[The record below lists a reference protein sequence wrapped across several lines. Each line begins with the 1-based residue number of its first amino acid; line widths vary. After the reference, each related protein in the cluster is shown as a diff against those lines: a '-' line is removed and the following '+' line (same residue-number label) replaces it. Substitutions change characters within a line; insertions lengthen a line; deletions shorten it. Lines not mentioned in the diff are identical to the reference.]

1 VRRAASRAFGHRSVE
16 GHRRRMQEITDRLL
30 DAMAAKGRARDPRHF
45 VDPDV
50 FDIGRTPNPHLAQG
64 HGAHFCLGG
73 ALGRMQI
80 EVAIGSLLSRF
91 PQLAPA
97 VPVEAIA
104 WRNERF
110 NAGME
115 EFPVTW

>member
-1 VRRAASRAFGHRSVE
+1 
-16 GHRRRMQEITDRLL
+16 MQEITDRLL

>member
-1 VRRAASRAFGHRSVE
+1 
-16 GHRRRMQEITDRLL
+16 
-30 DAMAAKGRARDPRHF
+30 
-45 VDPDV
+45 
-50 FDIGRTPNPHLAQG
+50 
-64 HGAHFCLGG
+64 
-73 ALGRMQI
+73 MQI